1 MEFCLR
7 AFDTNAKSSIN
18 DIQAFEALRMLGNPR
33 PLSSEYRT
41 DLQSRHERLTGI
53 DLKPKV
59 ELWV

>member
-18 DIQAFEALRMLGNPR
+18 DIQAFEALRMLGDPR

-41 DLQSRHERLTGI
+41 NLQPRHERFTGI
-53 DLKPKV
+53 DPKPEV
-59 ELWV
+59 EFWV